1 MPFSIFK
8 VTRHDHSLP
17 HKQEIHL
24 PGRASFSPR
33 NGLSE
38 GMLYG
43 ALLSLKSTSTRSTLP
58 RSVDLLNVTT
68 RQKRKNDSEYHKDW
82 WLNGSTVSVYLTP
95 EKHGQICFAVLF
107 EWIWVESIALDT
119 SKSILLR
126 LSAVTWTMDSSDLNP
141 LAVITLTINV
151 G

>member
-68 RQKRKNDSEYHKDW
+68 RQKRK
-82 WLNGSTVSVYLTP
+82 TVVT
-95 EKHGQICFAVLF
+95 EWFNRKCLF
-107 EWIWVESIALDT
+107 NAR
-119 SKSILLR
+119 KAR
-126 LSAVTWTMDSSDLNP
+126 SDLFCSSVWMNLSREYSSGHFKIHP
-141 LAVITLTINV
+141 ATSISSHMNNGQQWSESTGCHNTDHQCGIV
-151 G
+151 